1 MAEPIAVKVTRY
13 RCPFCTRGWSS
24 KKRATEHIERCWHN
38 PAKRNCKTCVYHQ
51 PYVATKDVCLPGALC
66 ACDEQPEEC
75 LLGEDISD
83 GLRSDCPLWSLA
95 GGSP

>member
-1 MAEPIAVKVTRY
+1 VTTPAEPIAVKVTRY

-24 KKRATEHIERCWHN
+24 KKRAAEHD

-51 PYVATKDVCLPGALC
+51 PFAPSASVCLPGALC

-83 GLRSDCPLWSLA
+83 GLRSGCPLWSSA
-95 GGSP
+95 GEAQ